1 VTFRRKQGERMGTKF
16 GFLCSV
22 LILLALGMT
31 SCGTTSTT
39 ASSSGILYASVQGN
53 PSVSG
58 ISAFG
63 IDLTT
68 GVLSLS
74 NYGVKTGNKP
84 AGIVATSTAMF
95 VANSQDN
102 TVSSYT
108 VNADGTLTPATA
120 SAPAGATP
128 LGIAVDPA
136 GKFLYVVNQGTFS
149 DPTSGSISVFS
160 IASGATLT
168 AVGSPVSTA
177 TTGVSVGTG
186 PVSVA
191 VSPNGNYLYVAN
203 QFTGTVSGYS
213 ISAGV
218 LTLAPG
224 SPYTVGTAPSAVA
237 FSADGNF
244 LFVANTGTNSIG
256 AFAACTN
263 KVLTCVTPDGHLTA
277 VAGSPF
283 PAGLG
288 PVAITVVADSQDEYL
303 FAVDQASNQIS
314 QYKVGVGTGVL
325 TAASSAVSTGAGPVA
340 IVVRAGAG
348 TILADGGMTNYVY
361 VANTVAGTISAF
373 SYDTTIGTLTVVGSA
388 VTTAGAPS
396 GVLAK

>member
-1 VTFRRKQGERMGTKF
+1 MGMKY
-16 GFLCSV
+16 GFLGSV
-22 LILLALGMT
+22 VILLALGMT

-39 ASSSGILYASVQGN
+39 TAGSGILYASVQGN
-53 PSVSG
+53 PAVSG

-68 GVLSLS
+68 GVLSAS

-84 AGIVATSTAMF
+84 TGIVATGTGMF
-95 VANSQDN
+95 VANSQDD
-102 TVSSYT
+102 TVSSY
-108 VNADGTLTPATA
+108 VQNSDGTLTPATA
-120 SAPAGATP
+120 SAMAGATP

-136 GKFLYVVNQGTFS
+136 GKFLYVVNQGTFA
-149 DPTSGSISVFS
+149 DPLSGSISVFS
-160 IASGATLT
+160 IGSGSALT
-168 AVGSPVSTA
+168 AMGSPVSTA
-177 TTGVSVGTG
+177 TPGVLVGTG

-218 LTLAPG
+218 LTLVPG
-224 SPYTVGTAPSAVA
+224 SPYSVGTAPSALA
-237 FSADGNF
+237 FSTDGNF
-244 LFVANTGTNSIG
+244 LYVANTGTNTIS

-263 KVLTCVTPDGHLTA
+263 TVLSCVTPDGHLTA
-277 VAGSPF
+277 VVGSPF
-283 PAGLG
+283 AAGLG
-288 PVAITVVADSQDEYL
+288 PVAITVASDSQGEYL
-303 FAVDQASNQIS
+303 FAVDRGSNQVS
-314 QYKVGVGTGVL
+314 QYKVAIGTGVL
-325 TAASSAVSTGAGPVA
+325 TAASPAAISTGAGPVA
-340 IVVRAGAG
+340 IVVRTGAG
-348 TILADGGMTNYVY
+348 TVLADGGTTNYVY

-373 SYDTTIGTLTVVGSA
+373 SYDTTMGTLTVVGSA